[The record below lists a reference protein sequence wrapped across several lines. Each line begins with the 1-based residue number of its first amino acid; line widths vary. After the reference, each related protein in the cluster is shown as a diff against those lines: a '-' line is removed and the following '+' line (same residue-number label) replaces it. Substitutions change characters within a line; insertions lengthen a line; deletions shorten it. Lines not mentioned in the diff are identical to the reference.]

1 MSQAC
6 RKRISEMF
14 TLDQMGE
21 CFGKYLSKTIEIKKR
36 DVFKP
41 VRELEKQSIIREIQ
55 NIVEYFQVKQEFWR
69 LTQEARRLDQEVQGL
84 SSDIRELNQKYTD
97 LNATYLSLLQPKPPS
112 HWFYLWIRQLLLPV
126 YNWIS
131 RTKLLGLLT
140 RLKRTIKHRLVKDS

>member
-1 MSQAC
+1 
-6 RKRISEMF
+6 
-14 TLDQMGE
+14 
-21 CFGKYLSKTIEIKKR
+21 
-36 DVFKP
+36 
-41 VRELEKQSIIREIQ
+41 
-55 NIVEYFQVKQEFWR
+55 VEYFQVKQEFWR